1 MRRCILY
8 IFVSKT
14 VIKGPSKQV
23 RICVR
28 IAYKLT
34 RVLIILMTPI
44 TTDVNT
50 YQEKK
55 CIFFTSY
62 LCAGNRT
69 RNSMATCTHNR
80 TTIFPNTSKPIVKVS
95 DDLFTLNKMAKM
107 RFSLQVCQ
115 SRLLQK
121 LKQVFNQ
128 SYLKYV

>member
-50 YQEKK
+50 YQKK
-55 CIFFTSY
+55 KK
-62 LCAGNRT
+62 LQ
-69 RNSMATCTHNR
+69 AT
-80 TTIFPNTSKPIVKVS
+80 FVQEIVHGIVW
-95 DDLFTLNKMAKM
+95 
-107 RFSLQVCQ
+107 
-115 SRLLQK
+115 RL
-121 LKQVFNQ
+121 VHIIAHE
-128 SYLKYV
+128 LKYQYIKTVVSKVLAIR